1 MQMITRISDALT
13 TALAQQRIAPSWGA
27 DFSGVNPPL
36 DVPAI
41 ARAILEEMREPTEA
55 MILAACAKA
64 REEQVRPIAI
74 HRIDAATLWQAMIDA
89 ALSMPLAVRDAGWR
103 TRL

>member
-55 MILAACAKA
+55 
-64 REEQVRPIAI
+64 
-74 HRIDAATLWQAMIDA
+74 IDAATLWQAMIDA